1 MIKIYINM
9 LLIKNRFKLNFHEQF
24 IISIIIFKSDKW

>member
-24 IISIIIFKSDKW
+24 IISIIIFKSDK